1 MGDKKT
7 ASLKSI
13 AAELGISVSVVSR
26 VLSGKARQYR
36 ISEKTE
42 KRVQDEADRLGFS
55 PNLIAS
61 SLRLKKTH
69 TIGLII
75 PDISNNFF
83 SSVARFVTIEAR
95 KRGYSI
101 ILCDSQGNDQ
111 TEIEAI
117 RLLQSRSVDGL
128 IITPVGQIGGL
139 LKGLLLRKV
148 DM

>member
-1 MGDKKT
+1 MGDNKA

-42 KRVQDEADRLGFS
+42 KRVQDEAVRLGFA
-55 PNLIAS
+55 PNQIAS

-75 PDISNNFF
+75 PDVSNSFF

-101 ILCDSQGNDQ
+101 ILCDSQEDAR

-117 RLLQSRSVDGL
+117 RLFKTGVWTASLSRRWDRL
-128 IITPVGQIGGL
+128 ATC
-139 LKGLLLRKV
+139 
-148 DM
+148 